1 MRSTWRYAVPIAL
14 VALAAGAWVAQRHFA
29 PRPASLP
36 LAQLWQQNFPDA
48 QGRLQSLAQWRG
60 KVLVLN
66 FWASW
71 CAPCREEMPEFD
83 ALRTR
88 YAQRGV
94 EFVGIAVDQPPAI
107 ARFLARR
114 PVSYPILIG
123 EGAAHSLARELGN
136 ASGALPYTLVLDRE
150 GEVVL
155 QHLGRLQRETLENA
169 LLQTGI

>member
-1 MRSTWRYAVPIAL
+1 MRSTWRYALPVAL
-14 VALAAGAWVAQRHFA
+14 VALAAGAWVAQRQLA
-29 PRPASLP
+29 PRPTSLP
-36 LAQLWQQNFPDA
+36 LAELWQQNFPDT
-48 QGRLQSLAQWRG
+48 QGGPQSLAQWRG

-88 YAQRGV
+88 YAPRGV
-94 EFVGIAVDQPPAI
+94 EFVGIAVDQPA
-107 ARFLARR
+107 AVAHFLARQ
-114 PVSYPILIG
+114 PVGYPILIG

-136 ASGALPYTLVLDRE
+136 TSGALPYTLVLGRD
-150 GEVVL
+150 GAVVL
-155 QHLGRLQRETLENA
+155 QHLGRLQRETLEDA